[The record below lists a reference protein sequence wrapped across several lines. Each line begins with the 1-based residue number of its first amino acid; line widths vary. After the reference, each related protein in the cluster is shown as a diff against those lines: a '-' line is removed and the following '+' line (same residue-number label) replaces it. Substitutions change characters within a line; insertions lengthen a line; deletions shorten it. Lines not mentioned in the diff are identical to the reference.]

1 MQTATGAGLPDEEDR
16 VRLAVSGKL
25 TDEKLAFG
33 RQIGATDFVS
43 GDDLPRDAGYFR
55 FQDLVILRNRIE
67 DAGLR
72 TGAWSAC
79 RKNGPTRSS
88 WGFRAATSR

>member
-1 MQTATGAGLPDEEDR
+1 MEEKDADGRPGGLPDEEDR

-43 GDDLPRDAGYFR
+43 GDDLPLDAGYFR
-55 FQDLVILRNRIE
+55 FQ
-67 DAGLR
+67 
-72 TGAWSAC
+72 
-79 RKNGPTRSS
+79 GPGDFPEPDRGRGPETER
-88 WGFRAATSR
+88 GQPA